1 MKQRIQ
7 ITADV
12 DKRHK
17 VYIEKIA
24 KKRRVKMSYVIREIL
39 DKVMD
44 SKPNE

>member
-17 VYIEKIA
+17 TYVEKLA
-24 KKRRVKMSYVIREIL
+24 KKRRVTISYVMREIL
-39 DKVMD
+39 DKVMENTP
-44 SKPNE
+44 SV